1 MFALIFGGS
10 GSGKSE
16 YAEKLSCEL
25 AQKNEKYY
33 IATMIP
39 YGEEGKKRVERHKK
53 LREGKDFYTIEQTM
67 HISGALEKMKN
78 PRNSTVLIECMSNI
92 IIVTNDIFSDGCIYD
107 ESTRE
112 YIRQLAYINRQLAQD
127 ADIVEEVVYS
137 VPVRLKTI
145 YESI

>member
-39 YGEEGKKRVERHKK
+39 YGEEGKKRVDEKK
-53 LREGKDFYTIEQTM
+53 IKHFWSIFQTSSPSYVFM
-67 HISGALEKMKN
+67 ANMDKCISFLDKN
-78 PRNSTVLIECMSNI
+78 GNE
-92 IIVTNDIFSDGCIYD
+92 IY
-107 ESTRE
+107 
-112 YIRQLAYINRQLAQD
+112 
-127 ADIVEEVVYS
+127 
-137 VPVRLKTI
+137 
-145 YESI
+145 

>member
-1 MFALIFGGS
+1 MIHLVTGGS

-53 LREGKDFYTIEQTM
+53 LRESKDFYTIEQTM
-67 HISGALEKMKN
+67 HISGALEKIKN
-78 PRNSTVLIECMSNI
+78 PRNSTVLLSVCQILSQTKCLS
-92 IIVTNDIFSDGCIYD
+92 
-107 ESTRE
+107 RE
-112 YIRQLAYINRQLAQD
+112 EILNQL
-127 ADIVEEVVYS
+127 
-137 VPVRLKTI
+137 LKNA
-145 YESI
+145 

>member
-39 YGEEGKKRVERHKK
+39 YGEEGKKLKGIRSCVKAK
-53 LREGKDFYTIEQTM
+53 
-67 HISGALEKMKN
+67 
-78 PRNSTVLIECMSNI
+78 
-92 IIVTNDIFSDGCIYD
+92 IFIQLSRRCIYQG
-107 ESTRE
+107 RW
-112 YIRQLAYINRQLAQD
+112 
-127 ADIVEEVVYS
+127 
-137 VPVRLKTI
+137 KK
-145 YESI
+145 

>member
-67 HISGALEKMKN
+67 HISGALEKIHVTQQFLLSVCQILSQTKCLSREEILNQLLKN
-78 PRNSTVLIECMSNI
+78 
-92 IIVTNDIFSDGCIYD
+92 
-107 ESTRE
+107 
-112 YIRQLAYINRQLAQD
+112 A
-127 ADIVEEVVYS
+127 
-137 VPVRLKTI
+137 
-145 YESI
+145 

>member
-53 LREGKDFYTIEQTM
+53 LRDGKDFYTIEQTM
-67 HISGALEKMKN
+67 HISGALEKIKN
-78 PRNSTVLIECMSNI
+78 PRNSTVLIECMSNLVANEMFEPGGNTQSIIKECMTIRDKCSNI
-92 IIVTNDIFSDGCIYD
+92 IIVTNDIFSDGCI
-107 ESTRE
+107 
-112 YIRQLAYINRQLAQD
+112 
-127 ADIVEEVVYS
+127 
-137 VPVRLKTI
+137 
-145 YESI
+145 

>member
-67 HISGALEKMKN
+67 PRVATNQNMRGLVNVNNHITHQATAKN
-78 PRNSTVLIECMSNI
+78 QLVILI
-92 IIVTNDIFSDGCIYD
+92 
-107 ESTRE
+107 
-112 YIRQLAYINRQLAQD
+112 
-127 ADIVEEVVYS
+127 
-137 VPVRLKTI
+137 P
-145 YESI
+145 